1 MSKRTEKVADLIQ
14 EVLAEQIDRK
24 LKHPDIAN
32 SMVSITRVDVTPD
45 FGHAKIYVSILGDS
59 LIGTKAI
66 DALTHSAPYLHRQ
79 LIQEIHLRRIPKLE
93 FIEDRSMEEAE
104 QLSTLFKSIDS
115 SINSKKEL

>member
-24 LKHPDIAN
+24 LKHPDIVN

-45 FGHAKIYVSILGDS
+45 FSHAKIYVSILGDNIIS
-59 LIGTKAI
+59 TKAM
-66 DALTHSAPYLHRQ
+66 DALKHSAPYLHRQ
-79 LIQEIHLRRIPKLE
+79 LVQEIHLRRIPKLE

-104 QLSTLFKSIDS
+104 QLSTLFKSIDT
-115 SINSKKEL
+115 SISPKKEL